1 MALKKTDE
9 KELTADEIEQ
19 KRADEAKA
27 LEEQKTKDDAE
38 ALKRQEEADRVEQ
51 QRLDDLAKE
60 NLEKE
65 RIAGEEAKAKEDKR
79 LADKAI
85 EDQKQADS
93 DAERLAQE
101 AEVARAAG
109 REPEELKLVKVESK
123 IHSDLRQPSTGTWL
137 PGKGQAHLLNDGWL
151 ENQINSQL
159 VQLVKKTK

>member
-9 KELTADEIEQ
+9 KELTAAELEQ

-38 ALKRQEEADRVEQ
+38 ALKRQEEADRVEKE
-51 QRLDDLAKE
+51 RLDQVAKDNLAKE
-60 NLEKE
+60 E
-65 RIAGEEAKAKEDKR
+65 IAGKEAAAKEEKR

-109 REPEELKLVKVESK
+109 REPEELKLVKVESL
-123 IHSDLRQPSTGTWL
+123 IFSDLRQPSTGTWL
-137 PGKGQAHLLNDGWL
+137 PGKGEAHLLNDGWL
-151 ENQINSQL
+151 ENQIASQL
-159 VQLVKKTK
+159 VKIVKKSK

>member
-9 KELTADEIEQ
+9 KELTAAELEQ
-19 KRADEAKA
+19 KRAEEAKA
-27 LEEQKTKDDAE
+27 LEEQKEKDAAE
-38 ALKRQEEADRVEQ
+38 AQKRQEEADKVEQ
-51 QRLDDLAKE
+51 KRLDDLQA
-60 NLEKE
+60 EKDERE

-93 DAERLAQE
+93 DKERLAQE

-109 REPEELKLVKVESK
+109 REPEELTLVLVESK
-123 IHSDLRQPSTGTWL
+123 IHSDLRQPSTGKWL

-159 VQLVKKTK
+159 VKIIKSA